1 MKSALPYRP
10 MMRAWP
16 LLALLAACSSSGKS
30 DEKKAR
36 PATKTLR
43 LAELKVDRVSRTPDP
58 LGLALS
64 VRYDKA
70 NPPER
75 LSQDFQKGNRWLHI
89 KNPRGFSFAIHDLL
103 RREQVFLPSDA
114 SITFAQQRHPSS
126 SGRRREP
133 ALLRLEGTIHSD
145 EIAPHL
151 EVVPDPGLEVR
162 GLGSFD
168 NEDIRVLLGR
178 GIDLLIGMAPPSA
191 GGTDEYDT
199 REWVAVIDGQGTE
212 VDLLDALAEARR
224 AVSLSPLRNH
234 RVIVRRWRPRA
245 RPRATF
251 FRVRLEHVL
260 LTAQMA
266 AKRRGGEYRWVWE
279 GLWEGKMEAAPA
291 PIEPPGWEDAPRL
304 TVRYKEYRQ
313 ESHAGRAFWETLM
326 SPLALGADV
335 GKALFEGESVV
346 DRVTKQ

>member
-1 MKSALPYRP
+1 MT
-10 MMRAWP
+10 RAWI
-16 LLALLAACSSSGKS
+16 LLALLAACSSSRKA
-30 DEKKAR
+30 DEKAAR

-43 LAELKVDRVSRTPDP
+43 QAELKIDRVSRLPDP

-75 LSQDFQKGNRWLHI
+75 LSKDFQKGHSWLHI
-89 KNPRGFSFAIHDLL
+89 ENPRGFSFAVHDLL
-103 RREQVFLPSDA
+103 RREQVFLPSEA
-114 SITFAQQRHPSS
+114 SFTFAQQRDPSS
-126 SGRRREP
+126 KRERREP
-133 ALLRLEGTIHSD
+133 TLLRLQGDIHWD
-145 EIAPHL
+145 DIAAQL

-178 GIDLLIGMAPPSA
+178 GIDLLVGMAPPSA

-199 REWVAVIDGQGTE
+199 REWVALIDGQGKE
-212 VDLLDALAEARR
+212 VELADALDEARR
-224 AVSLSPLRNH
+224 AVSLAPLRDH

-251 FRVRLEHVL
+251 FRMRLEHVL
-260 LTAQMA
+260 LAAQMA
-266 AKRRGGEYRWVWE
+266 TKRRGAEYHWVWE
-279 GLWEGKMEAAPA
+279 GLWEGRMDRAPA
-291 PIEPPGWEDAPRL
+291 PVEPPGWDDPPRL
-304 TVRYKEYRQ
+304 TVQYKEYRQ
-313 ESHAGRAFWETLM
+313 ERYAGRAFWETLM

-346 DRVTKQ
+346 DRVTRE

>member
-1 MKSALPYRP
+1 MT
-10 MMRAWP
+10 RAWI
-16 LLALLAACSSSGKS
+16 LLALLAACATSPEKA
-30 DEKKAR
+30 DIKKAK

-43 LAELKVDRVSRTPDP
+43 TAELKVDRVSRTPDP

-75 LSQDFQKGNRWLHI
+75 LSKDFQQGHAWLRI
-89 KNPRGFSFAIHDLL
+89 EKPRGFSFAIHDLL

-114 SITFAQQRHPSS
+114 SITFAQQRNPA
-126 SGRRREP
+126 SGRTRREP

-145 EIAPHL
+145 DIARHL

-168 NEDIRVLLGR
+168 DEDIRVLLGR
-178 GIDLLIGMAPPSA
+178 GIDLLIGMAPPEA

-212 VDLLDALAEARR
+212 VGLIESLAEARR
-224 AVSLSPLRNH
+224 AVSLAPLRDH

-260 LTAQMA
+260 LASQMA
-266 AKRRGGEYRWVWE
+266 AKRRGGEYAWVWE
-279 GLWEGKMEAAPA
+279 GLWEGKMQPA
-291 PIEPPGWEDAPRL
+291 PQKIAPPGWEDAPRL
-304 TVRYKEYRQ
+304 TVHYKEYKK
-313 ESHAGRAFWETLM
+313 ESRSGRAFWETLM

-346 DRVTKQ
+346 DRVTKK